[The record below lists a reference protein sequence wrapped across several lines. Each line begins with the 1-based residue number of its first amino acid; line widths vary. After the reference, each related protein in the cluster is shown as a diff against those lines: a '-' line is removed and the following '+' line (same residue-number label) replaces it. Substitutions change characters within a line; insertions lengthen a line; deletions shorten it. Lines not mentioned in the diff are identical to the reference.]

1 MPLIIDGH
9 NLVPKIPGLS
19 LQALDD
25 ETQLIEL
32 LSAYS
37 RRSRRKVEVFFDNAQ
52 PGMLRARIYGNVTAR
67 FVRAGMPADQAI
79 REKLTRLGK
88 AARNWTVVS
97 SDHQVQAAAG
107 GARATVVSA
116 DAFAQE
122 LLQTLEASPPE
133 PGGSD
138 EKLSPEEVEEWLDLF
153 GVEDQDE

>member
-9 NLVPKIPGLS
+9 NLIPKIPGLS

-25 ETQLIEL
+25 EMQLVEM
-32 LSAYS
+32 LSAYCRQS
-37 RRSRRKVEVFFDNAQ
+37 RRQVEVFFDNAP
-52 PGMLRARIYGNVTAR
+52 PGMPRARNYGSVTAR
-67 FVRAGMPADQAI
+67 FVRAGVPADQAI

-97 SDHQVQAAAG
+97 SDHQVQAAARG
-107 GARATVVSA
+107 VRATVVSA

-133 PGGSD
+133 PGGFD
-138 EKLSPEEVEEWLDLF
+138 EKLSPEEVEEWLNLF
-153 GVEDQDE
+153 GVEDKGD